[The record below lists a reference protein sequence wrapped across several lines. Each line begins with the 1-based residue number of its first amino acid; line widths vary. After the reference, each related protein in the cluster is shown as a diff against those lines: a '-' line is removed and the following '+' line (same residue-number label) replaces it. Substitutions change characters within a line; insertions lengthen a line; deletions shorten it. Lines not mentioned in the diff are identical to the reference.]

1 MLMLTEVFGRRLA
14 MELSP
19 TTALVELVISD
30 SWSVVVLVEVMAL
43 PDDWHRE
50 WVSRTLG
57 KSSLWLTTL
66 AGLLPL
72 ACS

>member
-43 PDDWHRE
+43 PDDWHGE
-50 WVSRTLG
+50 
-57 KSSLWLTTL
+57 
-66 AGLLPL
+66 
-72 ACS
+72 